1 MIYLPKERYHIPMFM
16 NEKKVEVG
24 DIEKYTVVERIENRP
39 FKVDLKT
46 LTKYNTK
53 VGTDLIVIYFNL

>member
-1 MIYLPKERYHIPMFM
+1 MFM

-53 VGTDLIVIYFNL
+53 VGTELIVIYFNL